1 MTESV
6 AIAERLSA
14 SSKQCLGVRGLSKFF
29 GDFAANRDVTL
40 SIDAGEIHALLGENG
55 AGKSTLVKM
64 IYGILKPDVGSME
77 LLASSYSPN
86 NPSDAKSAGVG
97 MVFQHFAVFDA
108 LTVLENI
115 ALGLEG
121 RFPDVALAAE
131 ILEVCE
137 RYRLHV
143 ELDRRIHD
151 LGAGERQRVEI
162 IRVLMQ
168 DPRLLILDE
177 PTSVL
182 TPQETEQL
190 FTTLDRLSDE
200 GRSIIYISHKLDEV
214 RALCDRATL
223 MRAGQVV
230 DVVDPRQESTR
241 SLGEKMIGE
250 RLNEMKRTQAIDAQ
264 TKKPRFTVRVGDV
277 YPESTRNIVL
287 TDIYLSVAP
296 GSILGVSGVSGNG
309 QDILFDVLTGELTL
323 PNPDSMVLD
332 GEPLAHLDV
341 EQRRH
346 RGLLGAPENRLD
358 HAAIPEL
365 TLWEN
370 VILTARHTRGILK
383 NNHLISGT
391 SAKAFAEEVVTT
403 FDVRTPSVNAK
414 ASSLSGGNLQK
425 FLIGRELLG
434 SPKVFIVSN
443 PTWGVDAKAQLF
455 IHQMLLKLADQGAS
469 IILISQD
476 IDELLSVTDRICAIC
491 QGRLSRT
498 FSTEEMTPELLGALM
513 LGQEIDS

>member
-1 MTESV
+1 MTDSV
-6 AIAERLSA
+6 ANKKRLSA
-14 SSKQCLGVRGLSKFF
+14 SSKRCIGVRGLTKYF
-29 GDFAANRDVTL
+29 GDFAANSAVDL
-40 SIDAGEIHALLGENG
+40 SVDEGEIHALLGENG

-64 IYGILKPDVGSME
+64 MYGILKPDSGDMDLNSE
-77 LLASSYSPN
+77 PYSPDS
-86 NPSDAKSAGVG
+86 PSHAKRAGVG

-121 RFPDVALAAE
+121 RFPGTELAAE
-131 ILEVCE
+131 ISELCE

-143 ELDRRIHD
+143 ELGRRVHD

-162 IRVLMQ
+162 IRALMQ

-190 FTTLDRLSDE
+190 FATLGRLSDE

-214 RALCDRATL
+214 RVLCDRATL
-223 MRAGQVV
+223 MRAGKII

-250 RLNEMKRTQAIDAQ
+250 RLKETKRGKIKQASNA
-264 TKKPRFTVRVGDV
+264 KPRLTVRVGEV
-277 YPESTRNIVL
+277 YPESSMSVALRDL
-287 TDIYLSVAP
+287 YLSVAP
-296 GSILGVSGVSGNG
+296 GSILGISGVSGNG
-309 QDILFDVLTGELTL
+309 QDRLFDVLSGEITL
-323 PNPDSMVLD
+323 PNPDSIMLD
-332 GEPLAHLDV
+332 DLPIGHMGV
-341 EQRRH
+341 EQRRAL
-346 RGLLGAPENRLD
+346 GMLGAPENRLG
-358 HAAIPEL
+358 HAAVPDL

-370 VILTARHTRGILK
+370 IILTARHTRGILTNK
-383 NNHLISGT
+383 HLISGP
-391 SAKAFAEEVVTT
+391 AARRFADEVIQT
-403 FDVRTPSVNAK
+403 FDVRTSSVNAK

-434 SPKVFIVSN
+434 RPKVFIVSN

-455 IHQMLLKLADQGAS
+455 IHKMLIQMADAGAS
-469 IILISQD
+469 IVLISQD
-476 IDELLSVTDRICAIC
+476 IDELLSISDRICAIC
-491 QGRLSRT
+491 HGRLSRT
-498 FSTEEMTPELLGALM
+498 YPTVETTPDYLGALM
-513 LGQEIDS
+513 LGQEVES

>member
-1 MTESV
+1 LTESV

-14 SSKQCLGVRGLSKFF
+14 SSKQCLGVRGLSKYF

-40 SIDAGEIHALLGENG
+40 SVDAGEIHALLGENG

-64 IYGILKPDVGSME
+64 IYGILKPDTGSME
-77 LLASSYSPN
+77 LLAKPYSPDS
-86 NPSDAKSAGVG
+86 PSDAKHSGVG

-121 RFPDVALAAE
+121 RFPDEILAAE
-131 ILEVCE
+131 ISEVCD

-143 ELDRRIHD
+143 ELNRRVHD

-223 MRAGQVV
+223 MRAGEVV

-250 RLNEMKRTQAIDAQ
+250 RLTETKRSKVSGAEKQKA
-264 TKKPRFTVRVGDV
+264 RLTVRVGDV
-277 YPESTRNIVL
+277 YPESTRNVVL
-287 TDIYLSVAP
+287 NDVYLSVAP

-309 QDILFDVLTGELTL
+309 QDTLFDLLSGELTL
-323 PNPDSMVLD
+323 PNPDSIVLD
-332 GEPLAHLDV
+332 GEPIAHLGV
-341 EQRRH
+341 EKRRF
-346 RGLLGAPENRLD
+346 RGLLGAPENRLG

-383 NNHLISGT
+383 NDHLISGT
-391 SAKAFAEEVVTT
+391 SAKAFADEVIKT
-403 FDVRTPSVNAK
+403 FDVRTPSLNAK

-434 SPKVFIVSN
+434 QPKVFVVSN

-455 IHQMLLKLADQGAS
+455 IHQMLMKMADEGAS
-469 IILISQD
+469 VILISQD

-491 QGRLSRT
+491 HGRLSRT
-498 FSTEEMTPELLGALM
+498 FSTDEMTPEHLGALM